1 MSDSSR
7 RLRLG
12 VLASGGGR
20 TLAYLHEA
28 SKSGELAGDVVCCI
42 TSGAKNLALER
53 ARERGIPAV
62 AIRTRD
68 FPSESSFAAAVYAEL
83 EAHRVDLAVFAGYLV
98 KLSVLPAWRG
108 RVMNIHPALLPA
120 FGGKG
125 FYGHHVHDAVKRAG
139 VKVTGCT
146 VHFVDDEYDHGPIIV
161 QRTTP
166 IAFDDEPETIAARV
180 FAEERPAY
188 LEAINLHAAGKLT
201 IEDGRV
207 RISS

>member
-1 MSDSSR
+1 MTSTPQ

-20 TLAYLHEA
+20 TLLYVDDACRDGTLPCE
-28 SKSGELAGDVVCCI
+28 VVCCI
-42 TSGAKNLALER
+42 TSGTQNAALSRAMER
-53 ARERGIPAV
+53 RIPAR

-68 FPSESSFAAAVYAEL
+68 HDGADSFARAIYAEL
-83 EAHRVDLAVFAGYLV
+83 EAHRVDLVLLAGYLV
-98 KLSVLPAWRG
+98 KLPVVDAWRG

-125 FYGHHVHDAVKRAG
+125 FFGHHVHEAVRRAG

-146 VHFVDDEYDHGPIIV
+146 VHYVDDEYDHGPIIV
-161 QRTTP
+161 QRTVPVTY
-166 IAFDDEPETIAARV
+166 DDDADTIAARV

-188 LEAINLHAAGKLT
+188 LEAIALHAAGRLR

-207 RISS
+207 RILR